1 MRPVHR
7 LHRLQSPQNP
17 HYQENLLCFTL
28 PLLLHLHLPPQNPNP
43 TTIQNVPLLPQP
55 SSPPPPPFP
64 PLLPPPLPSSSS
76 IPNLKPRRRI
86 KTLTLSLH
94 SSTSS
99 PIPTPNPNPTIPTPS
114 PSLRSK
120 NPSDITVLVTG
131 ATGYIGR
138 FVVRELLRRGFA
150 VVAVARERSGIRGRD
165 GPDRTLSLLSGASV
179 VFSDVADPA
188 ALDRSLSALGRRVD
202 AVVCCLAS
210 RSGGV
215 RDSWK
220 IDYAAARNTLLS
232 ARRLGAAHFVL
243 LSAICVQKP
252 LLEFQR
258 AKLKFESE
266 LQSLAAA
273 DENFTFS
280 IVRPPP
286 SSRAWAGR
294 SRPSRA
300 ASPTSCSA
308 TEGYQQDPADWR
320 ARKGADAIGSG
331 GVAVPLIGPRAEVL
345 EGADWDNGFRDQRVR
360 CFVEGVPSLEDAA
373 EFGRIGRYY
382 AAESMLVLDP
392 ETGEYSAEKTPSYG
406 KDTLEDFFARVIKE
420 GMAGQELGSKP
431 SSRVTHGDER
441 WQRIKCIVHSLVTW
455 RIRNMTIALQLAIFV
470 LIATSSVLLTVVF
483 ASSDGWSSKKNV
495 VFSGTSLWIG
505 LVFFVAILNS
515 LIS

>member
-1 MRPVHR
+1 MRPVLRFHMP
-7 LHRLQSPQNP
+7 QSPQNP

-28 PLLLHLHLPPQNPNP
+28 LLLLHLHLPPQNPNP

-64 PLLPPPLPSSSS
+64 PLLPPPSPLLLLHPQPQTKKKNQNPNPLP
-76 IPNLKPRRRI
+76 PLLYLLP
-86 KTLTLSLH
+86 H
-94 SSTSS
+94 
-99 PIPTPNPNPTIPTPS
+99 PHPNPNPTIPTPS

-120 NPSDITVLVTG
+120 NPSDVTVLVTG

-280 IVRPPP
+280 IVRPTAFFKSLGGQVETVKGGKPYVMFGD
-286 SSRAWAGR
+286 GR
-294 SRPSRA
+294 LCACKPISEEDL
-300 ASPTSCSA
+300 ASFIVDCVLDEDKINKILPIGGPGKALTPLEQGRCCSA
-308 TEGYQQDPADWR
+308 YWAESRSVPV
-320 ARKGADAIGSG
+320 IGGCG
-331 GVAVPLIGPRAEVL
+331 GVWEDRKVL
-345 EGADWDNGFRDQRVR
+345 RRGE
-360 CFVEGVPSLEDAA
+360 
-373 EFGRIGRYY
+373 Y
-382 AAESMLVLDP
+382 ASARSGDR
-392 ETGEYSAEKTPSYG
+392 EYSAEKTPSYG

-420 GMAGQELGSKP
+420 GMAGRNWGSKP

-441 WQRIKCIVHSLVTW
+441 WQSVPDGRVYALGYAIVKECCIFRYIIMDWISL
-455 RIRNMTIALQLAIFV
+455 L
-470 LIATSSVLLTVVF
+470 
-483 ASSDGWSSKKNV
+483 
-495 VFSGTSLWIG
+495 
-505 LVFFVAILNS
+505 VAILNS